1 MKKQTVVGYILRRNI
16 LLWSMILKTIIDH
29 AIVFRKQT
37 ILGHGVKKR
46 ETILE
51 VIPLYGNDGCATA

>member
-29 AIVFRKQT
+29 AMVFRKQT
-37 ILGHGVKKR
+37 ILGHGVKKNR
-46 ETILE
+46 LFWE
-51 VIPLYGNDGCATA
+51 